1 MSHDQRATDWEAY
14 YRERKGP
21 GSPTRTITKNLI
33 LQAIAGLS
41 NGPPQHIIEFGGGD
55 SCFYSAF
62 QQAYPQ
68 ARYVAADNSEVG
80 IAKFRTS
87 NGSPLTEAIQI
98 DLLSQPIERKGD
110 LVYSVGLI
118 EHFDREDTA
127 RMIKAHFDAA
137 LPGGLVLITY
147 PTPTLPYRV
156 IRGAA
161 EALGIWKFHD
171 ERPLLYDE
179 VAGEMQRYGT
189 IVYRKMNWFIGL
201 TQEILIAR
209 VGT

>member
-1 MSHDQRATDWEAY
+1 MSQDQHATDWEAY
-14 YRERKGP
+14 YRERNGP

-33 LQAIAGLS
+33 LNAVAALS
-41 NGPPQHIIEFGGGD
+41 ERPPTHIIEFGGGD
-55 SCFYSAF
+55 SCFYPAF
-62 QQAYPQ
+62 RQAYPD

-80 IAKFRTS
+80 IGKFRAS
-87 NGSPLTEAIQI
+87 NNSSLTEAVQI
-98 DLLSQPIERKGD
+98 DLLSEPIEQKGD

-118 EHFDREDTA
+118 EHFGPVDTA
-127 RMIKAHFDAA
+127 RMIRAHFDAA

-147 PTPTLPYRV
+147 PTPTWPYRA

-179 VAGEMQRYGT
+179 VAGEMERYGT
-189 IVYRKMNWFIGL
+189 IIHRKMNWFIGL
-201 TQEILIAR
+201 TQEILVAR
-209 VGT
+209 VGM